1 VNGERTGAVL
11 TAGRRLAALQ
21 VLIAGATL
29 AVTFD
34 SNDS

>member
-1 VNGERTGAVL
+1 VNGEKTGAVP
-11 TAGRRLAALQ
+11 TADRRLAALQ

-34 SNDS
+34 SND